1 MMQNLTKDGDRL
13 DLKRA
18 MNDGPWKI
26 AFEEHFI
33 TPSFNSLPSGMSA
46 QSVPKVHKQLL
57 EVDERRIQL
66 MDQAGIAYAILS
78 LNSPG
83 MQSELVPDASIDK
96 SQRVNDELKLIVERY
111 PNRLGG
117 FAALPTQNAE
127 ASAAELER
135 CVKSLG
141 FHGALI
147 NSFANAGPE
156 KAVYLDDPRYD
167 VLWEKAQ
174 MLGVPIYL
182 HPRNPLQSQQM
193 MFEGHPEMLAAT
205 WAFLVECSTHALRMI
220 TSGVFDRFPR
230 LTVCLG
236 HLGEALPATQWRIS
250 KTYSQKVPNSK
261 LEKTIYGYLKSNFVF
276 TTSGFFD
283 TKAMM
288 NVADI
293 VGLDRVCFSSDH
305 PWMQMTDG
313 GEWFDNA
320 AISDAEKW
328 QIGRANAIKLFNLER

>member
-1 MMQNLTKDGDRL
+1 MHNSVKDRDKL
-13 DLKRA
+13 NLKRA
-18 MNDGPWKI
+18 MTGEPWKV

-83 MQSELVPDASIDK
+83 MQGEFSPEASIEN
-96 SQRVNDELKLIVERY
+96 SQRVNDELKSIVEIY

-117 FAALPTQNAE
+117 FAALPTQDAE
-127 ASAAELER
+127 ASAVELER
-135 CVKSLG
+135 CVKKLG

-147 NSFANAGPE
+147 NSFANDGPE
-156 KAVYLDDPRYD
+156 KAIYLDDPRYD
-167 VLWEKAQ
+167 VLWDKAQ
-174 MLGVPIYL
+174 ELGVPIYL

-193 MFEGHPEMLAAT
+193 MFEGHPELLAAT
-205 WAFLVECSTHALRMI
+205 WAFMVECSTHALRMI
-220 TSGVFDRFPR
+220 TSGVFDRFPD
-230 LTVCLG
+230 LTICLG
-236 HLGEALPATQWRIS
+236 HLGEALPFTQWRVS

-261 LEKTIYGYLKSNFVF
+261 LEKTIYEYLKSNFVF

-288 NVADI
+288 DVADI
-293 VGLDRVCFSSDH
+293 MGIERVCFSSDH

-313 GEWFDNA
+313 SEWFDNA
-320 AISDAEKW
+320 DIVDEQKW
-328 QIGRANAIKLFNLER
+328 KIGRENAAKLFNLKL